1 MMEYGNNTEL
11 ESDLVRFKLVQARD
25 SLDQARSLLAAN
37 MDLDL
42 VGNNV
47 FYAMYYAILAL
58 LLKRK
63 VPPAT
68 QSVTLSL
75 FDREFVQTGFF
86 DRRFSEAGH
95 SAFELRKTCSG
106 EGSPAVDRKDIEALL
121 PVAED
126 FVRKAEELIPRI

>member
-1 MMEYGNNTEL
+1 MEYGKNTEL

-37 MDLDL
+37 MDMDL
-42 VGNNV
+42 VGNSV

-86 DRRFSEAGH
+86 DWRFSEAMH
-95 SAFELRKTCSG
+95 RAFKLRKACSG
-106 EGSPAVDRKDIEALL
+106 EGRTAVDRKDIEDLL

-126 FVRKAEELIPRI
+126 FVRKAEEIISRI

>member
-1 MMEYGNNTEL
+1 MEYGEQNAL
-11 ESDLVRFKLVQARD
+11 EHDLVRFKLVQARD

-37 MDLDL
+37 MDMDL
-42 VGNNV
+42 VGNNI

-75 FDREFVQTGFF
+75 FDREFVQTGSF
-86 DRRFSEAGH
+86 DWRFSE
-95 SAFELRKTCSG
+95 SIRRAFELRKTCSG
-106 EGSPAVDRKDIEALL
+106 EGRTVVDRKDIEDLL

-126 FVRKAEELIPRI
+126 FVRRAEEILSRI

>member
-1 MMEYGNNTEL
+1 MEYSKNMEL

-25 SLDQARSLLAAN
+25 SLEQAKSLLAAN
-37 MDLDL
+37 MDMDL

-47 FYAMYYAILAL
+47 FYAMYYAVLAL

-75 FDREFVQTGFF
+75 FEREFVQSGAF
-86 DRRFSEAGH
+86 DWRFSEAIRR
-95 SAFELRKTCSG
+95 AFELRKTCSG
-106 EGSPAVDRKDIEALL
+106 EGRPVVDRKDIEDLL

-126 FVRKAEELIPRI
+126 FVRKAEELISRI